1 MRPGT
6 HGITAARVTI
16 FQDGPA
22 GWSRK
27 FRRVL
32 SWETEMTS
40 ATMRQAR
47 DASHGEGYWMIVF
60 AAMLLG
66 LVGIFNLIDGIAA
79 IAARTYSSPTRTT

>member
-1 MRPGT
+1 
-6 HGITAARVTI
+6 
-16 FQDGPA
+16 
-22 GWSRK
+22 
-27 FRRVL
+27 
-32 SWETEMTS
+32 MTS